1 MEVRYMKKIIA
12 VLLVLAMSISLVA
25 CGTEEEQVLK
35 MGFVPMMDGDTLI
48 ESVEPLTDMLSEELG
63 VKVEGFTATNY
74 VGVVEGLGSGQ
85 VDFGFIPPF
94 AYVLANQ
101 ESGAEVILTAVKKNG
116 KTSYKSAFLVREDS
130 DIEDFEDIRGK
141 KLAFVDPSSTSG
153 YLFPGAHLI
162 NEGIDIESDIEYVNS
177 GGHDKSLQLL
187 LNGDVDVI
195 SVFSEAPERYKEDF
209 PDALEKTRVL
219 GYTKDIPGVS
229 VTVKSDM
236 EAELRQKIE
245 DALIKI
251 ADTEEGEELLSKLFN
266 MYGFQKATDDDYEVI
281 RSTAKTMNIDLKEAD

>member
-1 MEVRYMKKIIA
+1 MKKFIA

-25 CGTEEEQVLK
+25 CGTDEEQVLK

-63 VKVEGFTATNY
+63 IKVEGFTATNY

-116 KTSYKSAFLVREDS
+116 KASYKSAFLVREDS
-130 DIEDFEDIRGK
+130 DIEDFEDIKGK
-141 KLAFVDPSSTSG
+141 TLAFVDPSSTSG

-187 LNGDVDVI
+187 LNGDVDVV
-195 SVFSEAPERYKEDF
+195 SVFSEARERYKEDF
-209 PDALEKTRVL
+209 PDALEKTRIL

-229 VTVKSDM
+229 VTVRGDM

-245 DALIKI
+245 DALINI
-251 ADTEEGEELLSKLFN
+251 ADTQEGKELLSKLFN
-266 MYGFQKATDDDYEVI
+266 MYGFQKATDEDYEVI
-281 RSTAKTMNIDLKEAD
+281 RNTAKTMNIDLKEAD